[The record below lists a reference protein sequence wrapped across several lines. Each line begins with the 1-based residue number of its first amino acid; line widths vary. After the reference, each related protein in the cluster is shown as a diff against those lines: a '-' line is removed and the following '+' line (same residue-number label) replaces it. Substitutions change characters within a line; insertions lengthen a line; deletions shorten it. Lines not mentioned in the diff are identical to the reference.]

1 MSTIVLLDA
10 GPLGLVTNPNRSE
23 ATEESTLWLDSLIN
37 NGIEIRIPEI
47 TDYEVRRELLRLNK
61 LRGIRRLNELKL
73 YLDYVPLTTQTM
85 LKAAE
90 LWADVR
96 KRGLPTADDKALDG
110 DVILAAQA
118 AMLENGGYEVII
130 ATTNVRHLTRFTTAQ
145 EWREIS

>member
-1 MSTIVLLDA
+1 
-10 GPLGLVTNPNRSE
+10 
-23 ATEESTLWLDSLIN
+23 
-37 NGIEIRIPEI
+37 
-47 TDYEVRRELLRLNK
+47 
-61 LRGIRRLNELKL
+61 
-73 YLDYVPLTTQTM
+73 M

-130 ATTNVRHLTRFTTAQ
+130 ATTNVRHLTRFTTAR